1 MTCMIRLIRYAL
13 LSLLLVS
20 TFAVAGEAGKR
31 SENQDP
37 KPEAGKALV
46 VFVRVSAVGSMI
58 SSSVYD
64 APDGDTRFIG
74 IVQRGNKVAYQAE
87 PGAHRFMVIAE
98 NADFMDAT
106 LEAGKT
112 YYVLVSPRMG
122 VWKARFSLLPVH
134 NDPAAEESVQ
144 SAEFKKWMA
153 KSSFVEATESN
164 LAWYEKS
171 KGNVEEKKADY
182 LKKWN
187 VMLPADKAEL
197 TLKAEDGV

>member
-1 MTCMIRLIRYAL
+1 
-13 LSLLLVS
+13 
-20 TFAVAGEAGKR
+20 
-31 SENQDP
+31 
-37 KPEAGKALV
+37 
-46 VFVRVSAVGSMI
+46 
-58 SSSVYD
+58 
-64 APDGDTRFIG
+64 
-74 IVQRGNKVAYQAE
+74 
-87 PGAHRFMVIAE
+87 VIAE

>member
-1 MTCMIRLIRYAL
+1 MIRMLRYAL

-20 TFAVAGEAGKR
+20 TFAVAGETGKR
-31 SENQDP
+31 SDNQDP
-37 KPEAGKALV
+37 KPEPGKALI
-46 VFVRVSAVGSMI
+46 VFVRVSAGGALI

-64 APDGDTRFIG
+64 APDGETKFIG

-87 PGAHRFMVIAE
+87 PGPHRFMVIAE

-112 YYVLVSPRMG
+112 YYALISPRMG
-122 VWKARFSLLPVH
+122 VWKARFSLLPIH
-134 NDPAAEESVQ
+134 NDPAADESLQ
-144 SAEFKKWMA
+144 SNDFKKWMG
-153 KSSFVEATESN
+153 KTSFFEATESN
-164 LAWYEKS
+164 LAWYEANKAS
-171 KGNVEEKKADY
+171 VEEKKADY

-187 VMLPADKAEL
+187 VMLPQDKILL